1 MGSSSSSKKR
11 NLASRPAKDCF
22 GWLVS
27 FRRVNAS
34 ADSSDLK
41 SGESVSRRPGGVLT
55 PHLVRYLEIL
65 AVLILVGLFIV
76 FLREA
81 WLGISPFGSD
91 NDEYRMVA
99 EELNSSGR
107 PVVAGVEGTKYP
119 LGYPIVLVLLGW
131 LTPSATTAGLVLNVA
146 LMAGTATALWWALRT
161 WGPLPAFAATAFFL
175 INPSVWRATS
185 NVMPDVA
192 MLGILAAGLVVFRR
206 KTLDEKTVVAATVL
220 GMVAVSIK
228 SIGLLVAVA
237 ASVALW
243 RAGGKVRQRA
253 WMPTVGAGFIYGIQ
267 SLWIGRYPAHTTGYS
282 ATFFLENVN
291 DYSKGT
297 VGIKGVLARI
307 PKQLG
312 PMLDDVADA
321 VVAPQITASWV
332 VWLAVAL
339 LALAL
344 LGRGHIRVFIVGFA
358 ALHASALLVWP
369 YQSDRLQMP
378 MLMVAAVGVAA
389 GVTIIQRIRPIALGA
404 VALAVPLVAFGYL
417 TFSDQDRIV
426 YVAGLDHTSYSTWTE
441 NVASFDEWA
450 RVNIPA
456 DGAIASLD
464 YREIGYRVDRRVV
477 ALGYSKDTDALLE
490 ATLDGDAE
498 WFVQLTG
505 LYGRRTAIAQGL
517 IDAHPDTFEL
527 VFQSAGL
534 DVYHIKED

>member
-1 MGSSSSSKKR
+1 M
-11 NLASRPAKDCF
+11 
-22 GWLVS
+22 
-27 FRRVNAS
+27 
-34 ADSSDLK
+34 
-41 SGESVSRRPGGVLT
+41 
-55 PHLVRYLEIL
+55 
-65 AVLILVGLFIV
+65 
-76 FLREA
+76 
-81 WLGISPFGSD
+81 
-91 NDEYRMVA
+91 
-99 EELNSSGR
+99 
-107 PVVAGVEGTKYP
+107 
-119 LGYPIVLVLLGW
+119 
-131 LTPSATTAGLVLNVA
+131 
-146 LMAGTATALWWALRT
+146 
-161 WGPLPAFAATAFFL
+161 
-175 INPSVWRATS
+175 
-185 NVMPDVA
+185 
-192 MLGILAAGLVVFRR
+192 
-206 KTLDEKTVVAATVL
+206 
-220 GMVAVSIK
+220 
-228 SIGLLVAVA
+228 
-237 ASVALW
+237 
-243 RAGGKVRQRA
+243 
-253 WMPTVGAGFIYGIQ
+253 
-267 SLWIGRYPAHTTGYS
+267 
-282 ATFFLENVN
+282 
-291 DYSKGT
+291 
-297 VGIKGVLARI
+297 
-307 PKQLG
+307 
-312 PMLDDVADA
+312 
-321 VVAPQITASWV
+321 
-332 VWLAVAL
+332 
-339 LALAL
+339 
-344 LGRGHIRVFIVGFA
+344 FIVGFA

-534 DVYHIKED
+534 GVYHIKED